1 MSNLQFVDILLHMV
15 RRQLQCFQ
23 LFKKSVYK
31 SFSKLYRYNIQA
43 QTSKSSQLNQN
54 LQHT

>member
-23 LFKKSVYK
+23 LFKKKPCISH
-31 SFSKLYRYNIQA
+31 FLRYTDTIVKHKPLKAVN
-43 QTSKSSQLNQN
+43 
-54 LQHT
+54 